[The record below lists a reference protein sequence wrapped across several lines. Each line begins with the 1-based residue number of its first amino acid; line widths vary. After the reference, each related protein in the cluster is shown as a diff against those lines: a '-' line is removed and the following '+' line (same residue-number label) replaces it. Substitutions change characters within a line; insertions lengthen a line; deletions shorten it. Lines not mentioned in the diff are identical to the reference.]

1 MSAVL
6 FAATLLLGIV
16 ASAAA
21 ESWTRESLFTQPDDD
36 GS

>member
-6 FAATLLLGIV
+6 FAASLFLGIV

-21 ESWTRESLFTQPDDD
+21 ESWTRESWLSPGDEDL
-36 GS
+36 